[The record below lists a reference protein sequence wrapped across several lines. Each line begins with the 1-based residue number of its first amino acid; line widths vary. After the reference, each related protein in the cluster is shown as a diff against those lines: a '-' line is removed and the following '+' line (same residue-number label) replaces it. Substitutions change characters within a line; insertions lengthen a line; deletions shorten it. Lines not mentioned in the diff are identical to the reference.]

1 MITTKVVQVT
11 AMMGTV
17 CDRHVSTMPSAWTSE
32 KKREKKEARFT
43 SPPDEPSPERER
55 SGNVV
60 DVGVV
65 AEDKLADNREA
76 VRGVEGDGAEGED
89 GINDDGRGE
98 VKESEADYRGAGGE
112 EVSMGERGLRKGQE
126 CGRMGKGRKRK
137 KKTYHRSHKRAKPR

>member
-89 GINDDGRGE
+89 GIDDDGGGKVE
-98 VKESEADYRGAGGE
+98 ESEADYESGDGGEVSTSAGG
-112 EVSMGERGLRKGQE
+112 
-126 CGRMGKGRKRK
+126 
-137 KKTYHRSHKRAKPR
+137 